1 MLHFTKHAREKMN
14 VRRIN
19 IRTIEEVLNRPE
31 HRFYDTLRNSE
42 VLARRVML
50 RDEVITMVVAFTRRN
65 GDYTIITVYPSK
77 QFEEE
82 VDRKVKSGR
91 WVIIK
96 GGTYEG

>member
-19 IRTIEEVLNRPE
+19 IRTIEEVLNRPG

-50 RDEVITMVVAFTRRN
+50 RDEVITMVVALTRRN

-77 QFEEE
+77 LFDEE

>member
-1 MLHFTKHAREKMN
+1 
-14 VRRIN
+14 
-19 IRTIEEVLNRPE
+19 
-31 HRFYDTLRNSE
+31 
-42 VLARRVML
+42 ML

-96 GGTYEG
+96 GGSYEG